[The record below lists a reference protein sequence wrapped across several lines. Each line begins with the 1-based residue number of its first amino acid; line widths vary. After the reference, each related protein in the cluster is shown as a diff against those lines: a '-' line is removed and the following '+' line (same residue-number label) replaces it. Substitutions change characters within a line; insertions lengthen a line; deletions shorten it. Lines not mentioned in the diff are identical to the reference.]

1 MKPFADRLNLLGT
14 ETAFE
19 VLARAK
25 ALEAQGKEI
34 IHMEIGEPDFDTP
47 EHIKQAAKEALDAG
61 YTHYTPAAGLTPV
74 RQTIADY
81 IAETRHIPVEAEN
94 VVVVPGGK
102 PIMFYAIMALVD
114 PGDQVIYPN
123 PGFPIYESMINFVGG
138 VAVPLPLR
146 EERQF
151 SFDLD
156 EFKSLVGPRTKLII
170 LNSPG
175 NPCGGVMSRADLE
188 GVAEMALKY
197 DCYVLSDEIYSRI
210 LYDGEHFSIA
220 ALPDM
225 QERTIILDGFSKT
238 YAMTGWRL
246 GYGVMNRNLAAWV
259 TKLMV
264 NSNSCTAAFTQMAGI
279 AALTGDQTPVRQMV
293 AEFRRRRDII
303 VAGLNEIPGIRCC
316 MPRGAFYAFPNVS
329 GLIARGLGANAKAIA
344 DRLLNEAGI
353 ATLAG
358 TSFGHYGEGYL
369 RLSYATSTDNIH
381 KALARIRAWSGSQPI

>member
-1 MKPFADRLNLLGT
+1 MKPFADRLNRLGT

-19 VLARAK
+19 VLARAR

-47 EHIKQAAKEALDAG
+47 AHIKQAAKDALDAG

-74 RQTIADY
+74 RQTVADY
-81 IAETRHIPVEAEN
+81 VAETRHIPVGVDN

-114 PGDQVIYPN
+114 PGDEVIYPN

-138 VAVPLPLR
+138 AAVPLPLR
-146 EERQF
+146 EAREF

-156 EFKSLVGPRTKLII
+156 EFKSLVTPRTKLIVI
-170 LNSPG
+170 NSPG

-188 GVAEMALKY
+188 GVAEMALKH

-210 LYDGEHFSIA
+210 LYEGEHFSIA
-220 ALPDM
+220 ALPGM
-225 QERTIILDGFSKT
+225 QERTLILDGFSKT

-246 GYGVMNRNLAAWV
+246 GYGVMNRELAAWT

-264 NSNSCTAAFTQMAGI
+264 NSNSCTSAFTQMAGM
-279 AALTGDQTPVRQMV
+279 AALTGDQRPVARMV
-293 AEFRRRRDII
+293 EEFRRRRDLI

-316 MPRGAFYAFPNVS
+316 MPRGAFYAFPNIT
-329 GLIARGLGANAKAIA
+329 GLIERGLGDSARVIA
-344 DRLLNEAGI
+344 DRLLNEAGV

-358 TSFGHYGEGYL
+358 TSFGRYGEGYL
-369 RLSYATSTDNIH
+369 RLSYATSMENIH
-381 KALARIRAWSGSQPI
+381 KALARMGQMVEN